1 MKSVVIASGKGGTGK
16 TTLTALLAHLA
27 GRDARVVVADADVEA
42 SNLPLGLHVLDSTC
56 ESFLGGQ
63 EASVDEAACTGCGLC
78 RDVCRFD
85 ALLVGDR
92 DASPAPS
99 SAPIPTVDP
108 WLCEGC
114 GYCAYVCPTG
124 AIQLKARQA
133 GTACSGTSV
142 VGAIAFGQLGP
153 GEDLSGRLVTEVRRR
168 ATEAAEKS
176 AANLLFIDGPPG
188 VGCPVIAALAGTDLV
203 VAVAE
208 PTRSGRHDLGRL
220 IALAARFDLPVCVIL
235 NKADLSDTGARELA
249 EECAGRGIG
258 LCAEIPFDPA
268 VAASLPKLAA
278 GASLEEVFA
287 GTTTLAM
294 LRQIWKEIERAL
306 HAGPSLASVSSA
318 SGREGGLWRSRSH

>member
-16 TTLTALLAHLA
+16 TTLAALLAHLA
-27 GRDARVVVADADVEA
+27 SREARVVVADADVEA
-42 SNLPLGLHVLDSTC
+42 SNLPLALHVLDSTC

-63 EASVDEAACTGCGLC
+63 KASIDEAVCTGCGLC
-78 RDVCRFD
+78 WEVCRFG
-85 ALLVGDR
+85 ALLVGGR
-92 DASPAPS
+92 DAS
-99 SAPIPTVDP
+99 SASVPTVDP

-114 GYCAYVCPTG
+114 GHCAHVCPTG

-142 VGAIAFGQLGP
+142 IGPIAFGQLGP

-168 ATEAAEKS
+168 ARKAAEES
-176 AANLLFIDGPPG
+176 AADLLFIDGPPG
-188 VGCPVIAALAGTDLV
+188 VGCSVIATLANTDLL

-208 PTRSGRHDLGRL
+208 PTCSGRHDLGRL
-220 IALAARFDLPVCVIL
+220 ITLAARFELPICVIL

-249 EECAGRGIG
+249 EECAARGIE

-278 GASLEEVFA
+278 GASLEEAFA
-287 GTTTLAM
+287 GTATLAM
-294 LRQIWKEIERAL
+294 LHQTWKEIVRFV
-306 HAGPSLASVSSA
+306 HGPSLLSVPAASA
-318 SGREGGLWRSRSH
+318 GKGGP